1 MGKDSSPGIF
11 GRVARLVRGPET
23 DNDDARPPDSQ
34 SDAGQGR
41 QLLKELMERRRR
53 NDFVRRREFDQLRRL
68 RRTGQAMAPDDVD
81 TRHSFFQPSTI
92 DARAEVD
99 DRAVTLRKIDEIEE
113 QMSRQWWK
121 TRPPNPNEIR
131 QSAAPP
137 RTRPPGAGHT
147 RPPGGPDTQPSQVA
161 APRAAASPGVLP
173 DVPLFDTL
181 PPTQPASGFV
191 STAYNDYLDSR
202 SGPRDHL
209 PHAKGEPDL
218 ELPDAFIELP
228 DMLLPV
234 ELPAVAAEPAGFT
247 HHPLLEEASI
257 QFANGDPD
265 SAEKSLRA
273 LVGGAAE
280 NNEEVWAALFDL
292 YRALG
297 RQDRFDAL
305 SITYAERFGRSP
317 PAWVSLVAVPESEA
331 TPVDESGDF
340 HWRSP
345 AALGTEAVERLRLAA
360 ASAPGAWWLDWS
372 PLARLED
379 GAAEPLLAAFSAW
392 SEQPVVLRF
401 EHADRLVGAL
411 EGRTLSGDTDAD
423 PAWWRLRMETLRLI
437 GRAEAFE
444 EVALDYCITYEVSP
458 PSWHMARCDCR
469 VLQPGTRT
477 LAPLALPQ
485 AAGPGWADSVVGGLP
500 PASVLPVS
508 AATLAGD
515 VARNVDDVLKEL
527 DDAAAAVMSGEPFVV
542 DCAGLVRLDFAAAGS
557 VLNWAASQQGAGRQL
572 QFRNLHR
579 LAATF
584 FNVIGIDEYALVQA
598 RAD

>member
-11 GRVARLVRGPET
+11 GRVARLVRGPEA
-23 DNDDARPPDSQ
+23 DNEAARLPDAQ

-68 RRTGQAMAPDDVD
+68 RRTGAAITPDDVD

-121 TRPPNPNEIR
+121 TRPPTANEVR
-131 QSAAPP
+131 VQSGVGV
-137 RTRPPGAGHT
+137 RTRPPGGGDT
-147 RPPGGPDTQPSQVA
+147 RPPLAGEAGITQRPPST
-161 APRAAASPGVLP
+161 PLP
-173 DVPLFDTL
+173 DLPDLPLFDTV
-181 PPTQPASGFV
+181 PPTQPAPGNSFV
-191 STAYNDYLDSR
+191 PTSFNEYLDSR

-218 ELPDAFIELP
+218 ELPDAFVEVP
-228 DMLLPV
+228 EVLLPV
-234 ELPAVAAEPAGFT
+234 EPPAVAAQPAGFV
-247 HHPLLEEASI
+247 HHPLLEEAAI

-265 SAEKSLRA
+265 SAEKSLRG
-273 LVGGAAE
+273 LVAGAAE
-280 NNEEVWAALFDL
+280 DNAEVWAALFDL

-297 RQDRFDAL
+297 RQDRFDAV
-305 SITYAERFGRSP
+305 SILFAERFGRSP
-317 PAWVSLVAVPESEA
+317 PAWFSLAPAPESDDA
-331 TPVDESGDF
+331 PVDESGDF

-345 AALGTEAVERLRLAA
+345 AVLGADVVERLRQAA
-360 ASAPGAWWLDWS
+360 VAAPGAWWMDWS
-372 PLARLED
+372 ALGRLED
-379 GAAEPLLAAFSAW
+379 GAAEPLLAAFSGW

-401 EHADRLVGAL
+401 ENAERLVHAL
-411 EGRTLSGDTDAD
+411 EARTLSGDTDAD

-469 VLQPGTRT
+469 VLQPGSRS
-477 LAPLALPQ
+477 LAPMAPAQ
-485 AAGPGWADSVVGGLP
+485 PAGAGWADSLPAAVAAPAAP
-500 PASVLPVS
+500 PAAEL
-508 AATLAGD
+508 TGD
-515 VARNVDDVLKEL
+515 IARNVDEVLAGLES
-527 DDAAAAVMSGEPFVV
+527 AAAAIQSGEPFVV
-542 DCAGLVRLDFAAAGS
+542 DCSGLVRLDFAAAGS
-557 VLNWAASQQGAGRQL
+557 VMIWAVNQQAAGRRL
-572 QFRNLHR
+572 QFHGLHR

-584 FNVIGIDEYALVQA
+584 FNVIGINEYGLILA
-598 RAD
+598 RTD